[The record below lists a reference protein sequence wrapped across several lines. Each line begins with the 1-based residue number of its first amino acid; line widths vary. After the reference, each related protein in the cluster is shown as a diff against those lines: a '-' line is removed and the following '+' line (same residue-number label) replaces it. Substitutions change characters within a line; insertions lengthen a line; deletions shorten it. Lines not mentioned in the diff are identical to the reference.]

1 MARLEQK
8 PRNAFKYLVFWE
20 EINLTQPRKKAFR
33 VNREYPKILRNRK
46 QRIARRLDPK
56 RRWSEQPGPMMKASN
71 IHFEMA
77 ERGRALNYGGIGAI
91 HLMGQRLG
99 LAEEID
105 SRLQLLK
112 RHLPYHESDHVL
124 NLAYNALLDGQR
136 LEDIELRRN
145 DEAFLDGLGA
155 QRIPDPTT
163 SGDFTRRFHE
173 DSVLELMEAINATRQ
188 RVWEKQPPDFL
199 QQAFIDTDGTLAG
212 TLGECKG
219 GMALSYKGI
228 WGYAPL
234 IITLANTREVLYLVN
249 RPGNVVSHEGCVPWI
264 DRAIELVRPRA
275 AEITLRGDT
284 DFTLSAELDRW
295 DGQGI
300 KFIFG
305 MDAHPKVVQL
315 AESLPETKW
324 KPLERLA
331 RYEIA
336 TEPRRKPQR
345 IKESIVRFKGYR
357 NKKLVGES
365 VAEFEYQ
372 PNKCGRRY
380 RLVVVRKNISVQK
393 GEMVLLEDV
402 KYFFY
407 ITNHT
412 KYCAEQIVALA
423 NQRCDQENVIEQ
435 LKNGV
440 NAMRMP
446 VDDLLSN
453 WAYMVMSALAWN
465 LKAWYGLLMPN
476 RQRGLELLGME
487 FRRFLHRHRAL
498 AGSDRSQWAADYL
511 SDHGLQQLAERLL
524 RQLGESSPDGA
535 CLKQGLLTNFALPQ
549 GTIQVPGAEFCLGEQ
564 QIRGSKRL

>member
-1 MARLEQK
+1 MR
-8 PRNAFKYLVFWE
+8 
-20 EINLTQPRKKAFR
+20 T
-33 VNREYPKILRNRK
+33 YPKIIRNRK

-56 RRWSEQPGPMMKASN
+56 RRWSDQPEPMMSGSN

-77 ERGRALNYGGIGAI
+77 ERDRAINYGGIGAI

-99 LAEEID
+99 LAQEID

-145 DEAFLDGLGA
+145 DEAFLNGLGA

-163 SGDFTRRFHE
+163 R
-173 DSVLELMEAINATRQ
+173 AP
-188 RVWEKQPPDFL
+188 WKKQPEDFL
-199 QQAFIDTDGTLAG
+199 SQAFIDTDGTIAG
-212 TLGECKG
+212 TMGECKG

-249 RPGNVVSHEGCVPWI
+249 RPGNAVSHEGCVPWI

-275 AEITLRGDT
+275 GEITLRGDT

-315 AESLPETKW
+315 AECLSESTW

-336 TEPRRKPQR
+336 TEPRCKPQR
-345 IKESIVRFKGYR
+345 IKEAIVRFKGYL
-357 NKKLVGES
+357 NKELVAES
-365 VAEFEYQ
+365 VAEFSYQ
-372 PNKCGRRY
+372 PNKCGRSY
-380 RLVVVRKNISVQK
+380 RLVVVRKNITVQK
-393 GEMVLLEDV
+393 GETVLFEDI

-412 KYCAEQIVALA
+412 VHSAEQIVALA
-423 NQRCDQENVIEQ
+423 NGRCDQENVIEQ

-476 RQRGLELLGME
+476 RERGLELLRME
-487 FRRFLHRHRAL
+487 FRRFLHLIVMLPAQIV
-498 AGSDRSQWAADYL
+498 RSGRRIIYRIMGYNDWLKDFFATWEYL
-511 SDHGLQQLAERLL
+511 RRMA
-524 RQLGESSPDGA
+524 PA
-535 CLKQGLLTNFALPQ
+535 
-549 GTIQVPGAEFCLGEQ
+549 
-564 QIRGSKRL
+564 

>member
-1 MARLEQK
+1 MIERHDWNKKA
-8 PRNAFKYLVFWE
+8 RNAFKYLVFWE

-33 VNREYPKILRNRK
+33 VNRDYPKILRNRK

-56 RRWSEQPGPMMKASN
+56 RRWSEQPSPMMSASN

-105 SRLQLLK
+105 SRLELLK

-163 SGDFTRRFHE
+163 SGDFTRRFNQ

-188 RVWEKQPPDFL
+188 RVWEKQPEDFL
-199 QQAFIDTDGTLAG
+199 WQAFVDVDGTHAG

-234 IITLANTREVLYLVN
+234 IVTLANTREVLYLVN

-264 DRAIELVRPRA
+264 DRAIELLRPRA

-315 AESLPETKW
+315 AESLPETAW

-331 RYEIA
+331 RCEIA

-345 IKESIVRFKGYR
+345 VKDAIVRFKGYT

-365 VAEFEYQ
+365 VTEFNYQ
-372 PNKCGRRY
+372 PIKCGRSY

-393 GEMVLLEDV
+393 GETVLLEDI

-412 KYCAEQIVALA
+412 AYHAEQIVALA
-423 NQRCDQENVIEQ
+423 NGRCNQENVIEQ

-476 RQRGLELLGME
+476 RERGLELLRME
-487 FRRFLHRHRAL
+487 FRRFLHLIVMLPAQIV
-498 AGSDRSQWAADYL
+498 RSGRRIIYRIMGYNDWLKDFFATWEYL
-511 SDHGLQQLAERLL
+511 RRMA
-524 RQLGESSPDGA
+524 PA
-535 CLKQGLLTNFALPQ
+535 
-549 GTIQVPGAEFCLGEQ
+549 
-564 QIRGSKRL
+564 

>member
-1 MARLEQK
+1 MSRSY
-8 PRNAFKYLVFWE
+8 F
-20 EINLTQPRKKAFR
+20 T
-33 VNREYPKILRNRK
+33 ILRNRK
-46 QRIARRLDPK
+46 HRIERRLDPK
-56 RRWSEQPGPMMKASN
+56 RRWSEQPAPMLSASN

-77 ERGRALNYGGIGAI
+77 ERDRAVNYGGIGAI

-99 LAEEID
+99 LAAEID
-105 SRLQLLK
+105 GRVELLK

-163 SGDFTRRFHE
+163 SGDFTRRFDQE
-173 DSVLELMEAINATRQ
+173 AIVDLMEAINSTRQ
-188 RVWEKQPPDFL
+188 RVWKEQPRGFL
-199 QQAFIDTDGTLAG
+199 SHAFIDTDGTIAG
-212 TLGECKG
+212 TFGECKG
-219 GMALSYKGI
+219 GIALSYKGI

-234 IITLANTREVLYLVN
+234 IISLANTREVLYLVN
-249 RPGNVVSHEGCVPWI
+249 RPGNAASHEGCVPWI
-264 DRAIELVRPRA
+264 DRAIELVRPYA
-275 AEITLRGDT
+275 GKITLRGDT
-284 DFTLSAELDRW
+284 DFSLTAELDRW

-315 AESLPETKW
+315 AEALPEEAW
-324 KPLERLA
+324 KPLERLP

-336 TEPRRKPQR
+336 TEPRRKAPRVKEAIVR
-345 IKESIVRFKGYR
+345 IKGYL

-365 VAEFEYQ
+365 IAEFNYQ
-372 PNKCGRRY
+372 PNKCGRSY

-393 GEMVLLEDV
+393 GENVLFEDIR
-402 KYFFY
+402 YFFY

-412 KYCAEQIVALA
+412 EYSAEQVVALA

-453 WAYMVMSALAWN
+453 WAYMVTSALAWN
-465 LKAWYGLLMPN
+465 LKSWYGLLMPN
-476 RQRGLELLGME
+476 RQRGLELVQME
-487 FRRFLHRHRAL
+487 FRRFLHAIVL
-498 AGSDRSQWAADYL
+498 LPAQIVRSGRRIIYRIMGYNSYL
-511 SDHGLQQLAERLL
+511 KDFFAVWEKL
-524 RQLGESSPDGA
+524 RRMA
-535 CLKQGLLTNFALPQ
+535 
-549 GTIQVPGAEFCLGEQ
+549 PG
-564 QIRGSKRL
+564 